1 MSLKIFAS
9 FLMYYRVILSLS
21 KLRGL
26 RNHRSFLLIELCGLL
41 KYIENTVNC
50 VILHIESPVFFL
62 LEFLKS
68 LVMDFHQGLDIVYNN
83 EDLIGLDRE
92 IVEDFLQDLAPG

>member
-1 MSLKIFAS
+1 
-9 FLMYYRVILSLS
+9 MYYRVILSLS

-26 RNHRSFLLIELCGLL
+26 RDHRSFLLIELCGLL

-50 VILHIESPVFFL
+50 VILHIESSVFFL
-62 LEFLKS
+62 LEFFKS
-68 LVMDFHQGLDIVYNN
+68 LVMDFHQGLDVVDNN